1 MKSGITEVRR
11 SWNLDIYYNR
21 RMKKIKKMAADWPL
35 FKNPSGDGWQGR
47 AVCRKY
53 EEMPT

>member
-1 MKSGITEVRR
+1 MKSGITEVKK

-21 RMKKIKKMAADWPL
+21 RMKKIKKMAAAWPL
-35 FKNPSGDGWQGR
+35 FKNPSWDGWQGR